1 MLPNAS
7 VTRKET
13 EKTKEG
19 LFSRFSKSESAAVT
33 VIIAILLLGLVFA
46 MISVVRL
53 HYVPEWKSEAEQAHM
68 YDIQDD
74 MIGVKA
80 RIDILSELM
89 ESGNYSANNFSATVP
104 FNLGGGKVQVFEP
117 SKSAGKLE
125 VNKERCTVT
134 ITSFN
139 DSLSKNLDT
148 LECGGISCYSENRQ
162 YPDEIFRYENGA
174 LILAN
179 GKNSIMKQPPAFT
192 IEENE
197 TSKDNYIVTIRAVQL
212 SGKADSIS
220 SNTITPLQLTGW
232 GAMPYN
238 SSEDTSIISINAFD
252 LTIATEYPDAWF
264 AYFDETAQDEGLYR
278 NGL

>member
-53 HYVPEWKSEAEQAHM
+53 HYVPEWKSEAEQDHM

-125 VNKERCTVT
+125 VNKERCTMN
-134 ITSFN
+134 ITLYNSTN
-139 DSLSKNLDT
+139 QNNLGT

-162 YPDEIFRYENGA
+162 YPDEVFRYENGA

-192 IEENE
+192 INE
-197 TSKDNYIVTIRAVQL
+197 TSKDKYTVTIRAVPL
-212 SGKADSIS
+212 SGKPDSIS
-220 SNTITPLQLTGW
+220 SNTIVPLQLTGW
-232 GAMPYN
+232 GAMPINN
-238 SSEDTSIISINAFD
+238 SSDDSTNINAFN
-252 LTIATEYPDAWF
+252 LTIATKYPDAWF
-264 AYFDETAQDEGLYR
+264 AYFDETAQDQGLIR
-278 NGL
+278 NRL